1 MFSTINVQEWV
12 ERAGNQ
18 NRLAKLVG
26 VSRFTVN
33 NWLAG
38 RRTPSVEVLLKLDQ
52 LGMVDLKKE
61 RPDLFY

>member
-38 RRTPSVEVLLKLDQ
+38 RRTPSVEVLLKLEQ
-52 LGMVDLKKE
+52 LGMVDLKKV

>member
-1 MFSTINVQEWV
+1 MFSIINVHEWV

-38 RRTPSVEVLLKLDQ
+38 RRTHSVEVLLKLEQ
-52 LGMVDLKKE
+52 LGMVDLKKV
-61 RPDLFY
+61 RPDLFF

>member
-38 RRTPSVEVLLKLDQ
+38 RRTPSVEVLLKLEQ
-52 LGMVDLKKE
+52 LGMVDLKKA